1 MIGVV
6 LGVVLA
12 HAIHVMADIETIVTL
27 FSVVVAFGVSATV
40 GIVFGYLPAKRAAEQ
55 DPVES
60 LRQ

>member
-6 LGVVLA
+6 LGVAMA
-12 HAIHVMADIETIVTL
+12 HMIHVMADIKTIVTL
-27 FSVVVAFGVSATV
+27 YSVIIAFGVSATV

-60 LRQ
+60 LRH

>member
-1 MIGVV
+1 M
-6 LGVVLA
+6 A
-12 HAIHVMADIETIVTL
+12 HLIHVMAGIETIVTL

-60 LRQ
+60 LRA